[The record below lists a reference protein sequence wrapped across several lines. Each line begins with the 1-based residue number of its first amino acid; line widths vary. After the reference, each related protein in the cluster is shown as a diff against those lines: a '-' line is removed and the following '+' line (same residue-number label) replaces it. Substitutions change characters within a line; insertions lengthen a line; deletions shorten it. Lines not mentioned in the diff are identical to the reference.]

1 MTNAERT
8 GAPESRAGISGDTT
22 DDSGN
27 KNDSSSKS
35 NDKSKN
41 QGKSQGKI
49 KSQGKNQG
57 KNQGEQ
63 GENLGNLSNPSGNKG
78 ADGIERTGKGGD
90 TAASSWIRRL
100 ASVSWVY
107 RRSVLVAFGGSL
119 LAMLATAAMPLIQ
132 RHIIDDV
139 IITRR
144 SSLAPWVIMA
154 LCLSLANFFGT
165 RLRRYVGGKLSLDVQ
180 FDLRNRIFGA
190 LSRLDGARQDELA
203 TGQLISRATSDV
215 TMVQGLLGML
225 PMLTGNALLF
235 VVALAVMAFLSP
247 MLTLV
252 ALATGPLLW
261 LVAVAARKRLYPAT
275 WEAQQ
280 QASALAGVVDAAVGG
295 VRVVKGF
302 GQEEQ
307 ELGKLEAA
315 GERLFASRL
324 RAVRFSARYN
334 PAIMAIPALGQ
345 VGVLFLGGWL
355 ALRGTITLGTFLAFS
370 TYLAQMLGPVRMLS
384 SLVTIGQQAR
394 ASVER
399 IFEIIDSQPKVTEK
413 PDAALLPKQAS
424 GVEFD
429 GAVFGYVASRPVLR
443 GLDLAVRPG
452 ETVAL
457 VGTSGSGKS
466 TVSMLLPRF
475 YDVQG
480 GSVRVGGADVRDV
493 TMDSLREAIGLVMED
508 SFLFSDSVRANI
520 AYGRPDATDEQVRL
534 AAGMAEAEEFIEQL
548 PNGYD
553 TVVGEQG
560 LTLSGGQRQRI
571 ALARALIT
579 DPRVLILD
587 DATSAVDAR
596 VEAEIHDTLRR
607 VMAGRTTLLIAHRR
621 STLALAD
628 RIAVLD
634 RGRVVDIGTHEEL
647 TERCPLYRLL
657 LSGPGEDAEGID
669 AGDLTLA
676 AKAGSTTGGSANAG
690 SAKALPAQ
698 GTNGHA
704 LAANAASTTATT
716 AASETT
722 EATEATGTTE
732 ARVDGITPS
741 LWPRTE
747 DDANPLA
754 NANGTA
760 TRAMPGMGGGGGG
773 RGGVGGGG
781 GGFGGFLAS
790 MPPTPELL
798 AKVEAL
804 PPATDAPNV
813 DRGQARAAD
822 PVFSLAK
829 LLRPFR
835 FALLLGLLLVAAD
848 AAASLALPALIRGGV
863 DKGILAHSLSA
874 IVGVSVAALVVVMVD
889 TVVNVCQARVT
900 GRTGERL
907 LYALRVKVFAQLQRL
922 GLDYYER
929 ELSGRIMTRM
939 TTDVDALSSFLQTGL
954 QQAVVSVL
962 SFVGIVVALVIIDWK
977 MALIALSVLPPLLVA
992 TAVFRAK
999 SSKAYTEA
1007 REKVSAVNAD
1017 LQENVAGMRVTQA
1030 FRREGTNAARFAGLS
1045 DEFRVSRLR
1054 AQKYIA
1060 TYFPFVQALADVA
1073 GLLVLANGASRVHSG
1088 ELTAG
1093 ALIAYLLYIDMV
1105 FSPVQQLSQVFDG
1118 YQQAAVGLRRIGD
1131 LLRTTPSTPEPAHPV
1146 PVPTALG
1153 EIVFDDVTFAYGKE
1167 TRPAL
1172 DRVSVRIPAGQTV
1185 ALVGQTGAG
1194 KSTFVK
1200 MVARFY
1206 DPTGGAVT
1214 AGGRDLREFEL
1225 EDWRHRLGVVPQEA
1239 YLFDGTVAEAIAY
1252 ARPDAPRRDIE
1263 AAARAVGAE
1272 EMIAGLPEG
1281 FHSRVAERGRNLS
1294 AGQRQLLA
1302 LARAELADPD
1312 VLILDEATS
1321 SLDLATEAAVTHA
1334 ELARSADH
1342 GADGRTRT
1350 TLVVAHRL
1358 TTAARADRILV
1369 LDGGRVVE
1377 DGTHAALVDAG
1388 GTYAALWEAFTAGH
1402 EGGERETETAGA
1414 VI

>member
-1 MTNAERT
+1 MT
-8 GAPESRAGISGDTT
+8 G
-22 DDSGN
+22 
-27 KNDSSSKS
+27 
-35 NDKSKN
+35 
-41 QGKSQGKI
+41 GK
-49 KSQGKNQG
+49 
-57 KNQGEQ
+57 
-63 GENLGNLSNPSGNKG
+63 
-78 ADGIERTGKGGD
+78 DD
-90 TAASSWIRRL
+90 TASSTWIRRL

-107 RRSVLVAFGGSL
+107 RRSVLIAFGGSL
-119 LAMLATAAMPLIQ
+119 VAMLANAAMPLIQ

-139 IITRR
+139 VISRR
-144 SSLAPWVIMA
+144 SSLAPWAAMA
-154 LCLSLANFFGT
+154 LVLALANFAGT

-180 FDLRNRIFGA
+180 YDLRNRIFGA

-225 PMLTGNALLF
+225 PMLTGNMLLF
-235 VVALAVMAFLSP
+235 FVALGVMAFLSP
-247 MLTLV
+247 LLTLV

-413 PDAALLPKQAS
+413 PDAALLPRQAS

-443 GLDLAVRPG
+443 GLDLQVRPG

-493 TMDSLREAIGLVMED
+493 TLDSLREAIGLVMED
-508 SFLFSDSVRANI
+508 SFLFSDSVHANI
-520 AYGRPDATDEQVRL
+520 AYGRPDATEEQVR
-534 AAGMAEAEEFIEQL
+534 AAARMAEADEFVEQL

-657 LSGPGEDAEGID
+657 LSGPGDDAEGID
-669 AGDLTLA
+669 AGDLTRAVLPVPVQ
-676 AKAGSTTGGSANAG
+676 GSNGFAVDGRVNGQINGQANG
-690 SAKALPAQ
+690 Q
-698 GTNGHA
+698 INGHTNGTA
-704 LAANAASTTATT
+704 TNGIAANGVG
-716 AASETT
+716 
-722 EATEATGTTE
+722 TGTAVNGTE
-732 ARVDGITPS
+732 VQIDGITPS
-741 LWPRTE
+741 LWPET
-747 DDANPLA
+747 DGDGNPLA
-754 NANGTA
+754 AAQASGSGA
-760 TRAMPGMGGGGGG
+760 LPGMGGGAGGMRAG
-773 RGGVGGGG
+773 AAPGGG

-798 AKVEAL
+798 AKVAAL
-804 PPATDAPNV
+804 PPATDAPHV
-813 DRGQARAAD
+813 SQAEARAAD
-822 PVFSLAK
+822 PTFSLRK

-835 FALLLGLLLVAAD
+835 LALLLGLALVAAD
-848 AAASLALPALIRGGV
+848 TAAGLALPALIRGGV

-874 IVGVSVAALVVVMVD
+874 IVAVSVAALGVTLAD
-889 TVVNVCQARVT
+889 TVINVCQYRVT

-939 TTDVDALSSFLQTGL
+939 TTDVDALSTFLQTGL

-962 SFVGIVVALVIIDWK
+962 SFVGIVVALVVIDWK
-977 MALIALSVLPPLLVA
+977 MALIALSVLPPLLIA
-992 TAVFRAK
+992 TAVFRSK

-1030 FRREGTNAARFAGLS
+1030 FRREGTNAVRFAGLS

-1060 TYFPFVQALADVA
+1060 TYFPFVQLLADVA
-1073 GLLVLANGASRVHSG
+1073 GLLVLAAGASRVHSG

-1131 LLRTTPSTPEPAHPV
+1131 LLRTKPSTPEPEHPV
-1146 PVPTALG
+1146 PVPAALG
-1153 EIVFDDVTFAYGKE
+1153 EIVFDDVTFAYGPD

-1172 DRVSVRIPAGQTV
+1172 EGVSVRIPAGQTV

-1214 AGGRDLREFEL
+1214 AGRHDLREFEL
-1225 EDWRHRLGVVPQEA
+1225 DDWRHRLGVVPQEA

-1272 EMIAGLPEG
+1272 EMIAALPEG

-1321 SLDLATEAAVTHA
+1321 ALDLATEAAVTRA
-1334 ELARSADH
+1334 ELARSSED
-1342 GADGRTRT
+1342 GAGGRSRT

-1369 LDGGRVVE
+1369 LDGGRIVE
-1377 DGTHAALVDAG
+1377 DGTHAELVDGG
-1388 GTYAALWEAFTAGH
+1388 GTYAALWEAFVAGH
-1402 EGGERETETAGA
+1402 EDGEREAEPAGA
-1414 VI
+1414 AL

>member
-1 MTNAERT
+1 VDVTNAERRD
-8 GAPESRAGISGDTT
+8 ARESRTGGDAGDTT
-22 DDSGN
+22 YDIKTENTEDFEKTENNHIKTGTADALVTGGKDDNAS
-27 KNDSSSKS
+27 
-35 NDKSKN
+35 
-41 QGKSQGKI
+41 
-49 KSQGKNQG
+49 
-57 KNQGEQ
+57 
-63 GENLGNLSNPSGNKG
+63 
-78 ADGIERTGKGGD
+78 
-90 TAASSWIRRL
+90 SSWIRRL
-100 ASVSWVY
+100 ASVSLVY

-119 LAMLATAAMPLIQ
+119 LAMLANAAMPLIQ

-139 IITRR
+139 VITRR
-144 SSLAPWVIMA
+144 SSLAPWAAMA
-154 LCLSLANFFGT
+154 LVLALANFAGT

-180 FDLRNRIFGA
+180 YDLRNRIFGA

-235 VVALAVMAFLSP
+235 FVALGVMAFLSP
-247 MLTLV
+247 LLTLV
-252 ALATGPLLW
+252 ALATGPCLW

-345 VGVLFLGGWL
+345 VGVLFLGGYL

-399 IFEIIDSQPKVTEK
+399 IFEIIDSQPVVTEK
-413 PDAALLPKQAS
+413 PDAALLPREAS

-520 AYGRPDATDEQVRL
+520 AYGRPDATDEQVR
-534 AAGMAEAEEFIEQL
+534 AAARMAEAEEFVEDL

-657 LSGPGEDAEGID
+657 LSGPGDDAEGID
-669 AGDLTLA
+669 AGDLSRAVLPGQSQ
-676 AKAGSTTGGSANAG
+676 GSNGFAVNGRTNGM
-690 SAKALPAQ
+690 
-698 GTNGHA
+698 TNGHA
-704 LAANAASTTATT
+704 NSHATTAT
-716 AASETT
+716 
-722 EATEATGTTE
+722 ATEAQ
-732 ARVDGITPS
+732 VDGITPS
-741 LWPRTE
+741 LWPETDE
-747 DDANPLA
+747 DGNPLA
-754 NANGTA
+754 DAKGSGS
-760 TRAMPGMGGGGGG
+760 RALPGMGGGGGG
-773 RGGVGGGG
+773 RGVGGGGG

-798 AKVEAL
+798 AKVAAL
-804 PPATDAPNV
+804 PPATDAPKV
-813 DRGQARAAD
+813 SQAEARAAD
-822 PVFSLAK
+822 PTFSLRK

-835 FALLLGLLLVAAD
+835 LALLLGLLLVAAD
-848 AAASLALPALIRGGV
+848 TAAGLALPALIRGGV

-874 IVGVSVAALVVVMVD
+874 IIGVSVAALGVTLADSVI
-889 TVVNVCQARVT
+889 NVCQYRVT

-939 TTDVDALSSFLQTGL
+939 TTDVDALSNFLQTGL
-954 QQAVVSVL
+954 QQAVVSIL
-962 SFVGIVVALVIIDWK
+962 SFVGIVVALVVIDWK
-977 MALIALSVLPPLLVA
+977 MALIALSVLPPLLIA
-992 TAVFRAK
+992 TAVFRSK

-1060 TYFPFVQALADVA
+1060 TYFPFVQLLADIA
-1073 GLLVLANGASRVHSG
+1073 GLLVLAAGASRVHSG

-1131 LLRTTPSTPEPAHPV
+1131 LLRTKPSTPEPERPV
-1146 PVPTALG
+1146 PVPAALG
-1153 EIVFDDVTFAYGKE
+1153 EIVFDDVTFAYGPD

-1172 DRVSVRIPAGQTV
+1172 VDVSVRIPAGQTV

-1194 KSTFVK
+1194 KSTLVK

-1214 AGGRDLREFEL
+1214 AGSHDLREFEL
-1225 EDWRHRLGVVPQEA
+1225 TDWRHRLGVVPQEA

-1272 EMIAGLPEG
+1272 EMIAALPEG

-1321 SLDLATEAAVTHA
+1321 SLDLATEAAVTRA
-1334 ELARSADH
+1334 ELSRSADH
-1342 GADGRTRT
+1342 GAEGRTRT

-1369 LDGGRVVE
+1369 LDGGRIVE
-1377 DGTHAALVDAG
+1377 DGTHAELVDGG
-1388 GTYAALWEAFTAGH
+1388 GTYAALWEAFVAGH
-1402 EGGERETETAGA
+1402 EDGEREAEPAGA
-1414 VI
+1414 SV